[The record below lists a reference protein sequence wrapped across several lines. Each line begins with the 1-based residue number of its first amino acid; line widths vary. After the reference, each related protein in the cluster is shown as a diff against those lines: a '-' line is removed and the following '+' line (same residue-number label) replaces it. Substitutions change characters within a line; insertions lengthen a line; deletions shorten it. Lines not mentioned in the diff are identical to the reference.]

1 MLTNG
6 TTPLIETETL
16 DGFAAVSVRD
26 TTPEIRQTAE
36 EIWKRAME
44 SVTAPILS
52 LDSVLTPTP
61 LQENES
67 ETNGTVPNSSAPSQL
82 STAVATATPAP
93 SSDLPFHETV
103 ISETIRTRTNLGRL
117 RRVTLSEVWHNDVSS
132 FAEWVQ
138 NSLDLLG
145 EAISLTATENADG
158 SLSLP
163 QNAVIECQ
171 LGESH
176 NDSLGKL
183 LSEIA
188 KSNAKL
194 AVWVVERPKADH
206 LRVIQWL
213 NQTSTSRFYLVKVD
227 AVRIEESVPAPFY
240 TPIIVPSK

>member
-6 TTPLIETETL
+6 NSPLIETETL

-44 SVTAPILS
+44 SVTAPTLS
-52 LDSVLTPTP
+52 LESVLTPASV
-61 LQENES
+61 QENVA
-67 ETNGTVPNSSAPSQL
+67 ETNGSDLNSSAQL
-82 STAVATATPAP
+82 ATATIEPAP
-93 SSDLPFHETV
+93 ASELPLPETV
-103 ISETIRTRTNLGRL
+103 TSETIRTRTNLGRL

-145 EAISLTATENADG
+145 EAISLPATENADG

-213 NQTSTSRFYLVKVD
+213 NQTSTTRFYLVKVD